1 MNIVRQN
8 EPTKEATLF
17 RDWDPFRS
25 MRELLRWDP
34 FREMS
39 PLSMGFIPSVDVK
52 ESGNEYVFKAD
63 VPGMKEQDIEIS
75 LTGNRMCI
83 QGKREE
89 EKKTE
94 KDTYYAM
101 ERTYGS
107 FTRTFTLPDG
117 CDLEAVKADLSQG
130 VLTVTVPKK
139 VAAEPKRV
147 NVTSTPEPK
156 GDVKPAKN

>member
-8 EPTKEATLF
+8 EPAKEISLL

-34 FREMS
+34 FREMA
-39 PLSMGFIPSVDVK
+39 PLSMGFVPSVDVK
-52 ESGNEYVFKAD
+52 ETANEYVFKAD

-75 LTGNRMCI
+75 LTGNRMSI
-83 QGKREE
+83 AGKREE

-101 ERTYGS
+101 ERHYGS
-107 FTRTFTLPDG
+107 FRRTFTLPEGVDV
-117 CDLEAVKADLSQG
+117 EAVKAEMAHG

-139 VAAEPKRV
+139 AIAEAKRV
-147 NVTSTPEPK
+147 TVTTTPEPK
-156 GDVKPAKN
+156 GETKH